1 MLWRGLPILAVFLA
15 AGPQARADHKI
26 CIGQFKANCPS
37 QPIDGYYS
45 CDYDQ
50 KRAAQEICTV
60 HKETGE
66 VKLGYQIIHV
76 ETKESSGCKYE
87 VFRVVCENEK

>member
-1 MLWRGLPILAVFLA
+1 VRWLVLVLIVFTF
-15 AGPQARADHKI
+15 GSQARADHKI
-26 CIGQFKANCPS
+26 CIGQFKSNCPS
-37 QPIDGYYS
+37 QPVDGYYS

-50 KRAAQEICTV
+50 KKAAQEVCTLY
-60 HKETGE
+60 KETGA

-76 ETKESSGCKYE
+76 ETKDAKECKYE